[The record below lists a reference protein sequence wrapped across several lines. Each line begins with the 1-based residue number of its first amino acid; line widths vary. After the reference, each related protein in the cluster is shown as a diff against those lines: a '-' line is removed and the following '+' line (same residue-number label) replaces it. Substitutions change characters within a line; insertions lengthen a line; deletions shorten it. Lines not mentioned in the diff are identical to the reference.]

1 MRHLSAVPL
10 LSTAMI
16 AVLMLS
22 MSILIACAGNGSDP
36 APATKNI
43 ASPAPPEPI
52 SQPETPADDAAPQA
66 PEIQADSPPE
76 SEATPDLAGETPASA
91 RGEETLPPAG
101 GKTMPVEPANMAT
114 PALSREEMKSDA
126 YSAIA
131 EDFVR
136 TFVGGRADKS
146 PPAEDYFG
154 TFVGGPSDERSPSTG
169 KHGSR
174 PPSTG
179 KHGGRPTGPPTDLKA
194 GEVNDNQR
202 WNEYLQFTKDY
213 DSHPVHRTNLADR
226 RIITVLD
233 RDGNPVP
240 NAIIT
245 VSDNGKNLAEY
256 LTYADGRTLIFPEA
270 IQSRPASGAGGW
282 WENGQL
288 DISVERD
295 GFTGETILVPQEGD
309 SHTHTH
315 TVTLDGKMTYGMSV
329 PLDVLFLLDST
340 GSMADEIK
348 QIKVT
353 LASIAKR
360 VSNLP
365 ANPDLRFGMVSYR
378 DRDDTYVTRLH
389 DFDGNVERFQQ
400 TIRGVRAS
408 GGNDYPESLNQAL
421 HEAVND
427 ASWRENSIR
436 LTFLIADAPP
446 HLDYPQD
453 EDYAVEMVRAREKGI
468 KIFSVASSGLDQQGE
483 YIFRQIAQ
491 QTMGSFLFIL
501 YRDGPQGK
509 LDTPHSVEQFTVNN
523 LDGLIVRL
531 IEMELAGIEGG
542 EQPGMRMK

>member
-16 AVLMLS
+16 TILMLS

-36 APATKNI
+36 APATNNTGN
-43 ASPAPPEPI
+43 PAPPEPI

-66 PEIQADSPPE
+66 PEIQADSPRE
-76 SEATPDLAGETPASA
+76 SDAPLDLAARETPASA
-91 RGEETLPPAG
+91 RVEESRPPAG
-101 GKTMPVEPANMAT
+101 AKTMPVEPANMAT

-126 YSAIA
+126 YSATA
-131 EDFVR
+131 ENFVG
-136 TFVGGRADKS
+136 TFVGGRAGRR
-146 PPAEDYFG
+146 PPATAEDSSG
-154 TFVGGPSDERSPSTG
+154 TRSG
-169 KHGSR
+169 HRR
-174 PPSTG
+174 PPATTG
-179 KHGGRPTGPPTDLKA
+179 KHGGRPTRPQPDLKA
-194 GEVNDNQR
+194 GEVDDNQR

-245 VSDNGKNLAEY
+245 VSDNGKRLAEY

-270 IQSRPASGAGGW
+270 IQSRPTSGAGGW

-288 DISVERD
+288 HISVERD

-309 SHTHTH
+309 SHTH

-348 QIKVT
+348 QIKAT
-353 LASIAKR
+353 LQSIAKR

-378 DRDDTYVTRLH
+378 DRDDTYVTQLH
-389 DFDGNVERFQQ
+389 DFDRNVERFQQ

-427 ASWRENSIR
+427 ASWRKNAIR

-453 EDYAVEMVRAREKGI
+453 EDYAVEMVRARERGI

-509 LDTPHSVEQFTVNN
+509 LDTPHNVEQFTVNN
-523 LDGLIVRL
+523 LDSLIVRL
-531 IEMELAGIEGG
+531 IKMELAGIEGG
-542 EQPGMRMK
+542 QQPGMRMK

>member
-10 LSTAMI
+10 ISTAMI

-22 MSILIACAGNGSDP
+22 MSILIACAAGN
-36 APATKNI
+36 
-43 ASPAPPEPI
+43 PAPPEPI
-52 SQPETPADDAAPQA
+52 SQPETPADTETAARA
-66 PEIQADSPPE
+66 EPEILVDSPPK
-76 SEATPDLAGETPASA
+76 SDAPPDLAGETPASA
-91 RGEETLPPAG
+91 RMEESPPLAG
-101 GKTMPVEPANMAT
+101 AKTKPMELAPPT
-114 PALSREEMKSDA
+114 SPREEMKSDTDSVKA
-126 YSAIA
+126 KAKN
-131 EDFVR
+131 FFG
-136 TFVGGRADKS
+136 TFVEGRS
-146 PPAEDYFG
+146 EG
-154 TFVGGPSDERSPSTG
+154 TFVGGPVDDPPSATG
-169 KHGSR
+169 RHGDR

-179 KHGGRPTGPPTDLKA
+179 KHGSPRPPMQPQRDLKA
-194 GEVNDNQR
+194 GEVDDNQR
-202 WNEYLQFTKDY
+202 WSEYLQFTQDY
-213 DSHPVHRTNLADR
+213 EGPPVHRTNLADR

-245 VSDNGKNLAEY
+245 VSDNGKKLTEY

-270 IQSRPASGAGGW
+270 LTTGEG
-282 WENGQL
+282 GQL
-288 DISVERD
+288 TINVERND
-295 GFTGETILVPQEGD
+295 FTSKTNIFPEKNA
-309 SHTHTH
+309 THTL
-315 TVTLDGKMTYGMSV
+315 TLDGKMTYGMSV

-348 QIKVT
+348 QIKT
-353 LASIAKR
+353 TMQSIAKR

-378 DRDDTYVTRLH
+378 DRDDSYVTRLH

-400 TIRGVRAS
+400 TILGVRAS

-427 ASWRENSIR
+427 ASWRENAIR
-436 LTFLIADAPP
+436 LIFLIADAPP

-453 EDYAVEMVRAREKGI
+453 EDYAADMVRAREKGI

-501 YRDGPQGK
+501 YQDGPQGK

-542 EQPGMRMK
+542 EQPGMKMK

>member
-22 MSILIACAGNGSDP
+22 MSILIACADTGADP
-36 APATKNI
+36 EPATKNI
-43 ASPAPPEPI
+43 ASPAPPEPK
-52 SQPETPADDAAPQA
+52 SQPGTPQDDAAPPA
-66 PEIQADSPPE
+66 PEIQADSPRE
-76 SEATPDLAGETPASA
+76 SDAQPDLAGETPTDA
-91 RGEETLPPAG
+91 RMEESPPPAG
-101 GKTMPVEPANMAT
+101 ARTMPVELANLAT
-114 PALSREEMKSDA
+114 LAPRSEGMKSDMHSTTA
-126 YSAIA
+126 KDS
-131 EDFVR
+131 
-136 TFVGGRADKS
+136 VGTSSGTRSGTRSGS
-146 PPAEDYFG
+146 PPPA
-154 TFVGGPSDERSPSTG
+154 
-169 KHGSR
+169 
-174 PPSTG
+174 TG
-179 KHGGRPTGPPTDLKA
+179 KHGGRPMLPQPDLKA
-194 GEVNDNQR
+194 GEVDDNQR
-202 WNEYLQFTKDY
+202 WNEYLQFTTDY
-213 DSHPVHRTNLADR
+213 DGPPVHRTNLADR

-233 RDGNPVP
+233 QDGNPVP
-240 NAIIT
+240 NAIVA
-245 VSDNGKNLAEY
+245 VSGNGKRLAEY

-270 IQSRPASGAGGW
+270 LQNRPASAESPW
-282 WENGQL
+282 QMGQL

-295 GFTGETILVPQEGD
+295 GFTSETSIVPGDGET
-309 SHTHTH
+309 HTL
-315 TVTLDGKMTYGMSV
+315 TLDGKMTYGSNV

-340 GSMADEIK
+340 GSMDDEIQ
-348 QIKVT
+348 QIKTT
-353 LASIAKR
+353 LQSIAKR

-378 DRDDTYVTRLH
+378 DRNDTYVTRLH
-389 DFDGNVERFQQ
+389 DFDGNVNRFQQ
-400 TIRGVRAS
+400 TIRGVRAN

-427 ASWRENSIR
+427 ASWRKNAIR

-453 EDYAVEMVRAREKGI
+453 EDYAVEMARAREKGI

-542 EQPGMRMK
+542 ELPGMRMK

>member
-16 AVLMLS
+16 TILMLS
-22 MSILIACAGNGSDP
+22 MSILIACAGNSSDP
-36 APATKNI
+36 GPATNNTG
-43 ASPAPPEPI
+43 SPAPPEPI
-52 SQPETPADDAAPQA
+52 SQPETPTDDASSRE
-66 PEIQADSPPE
+66 PEIQADSPRE
-76 SEATPDLAGETPASA
+76 SEAMPDLAGETPDSA
-91 RGEETLPPAG
+91 RMEESPPLAGAKTKPMELAPPAS
-101 GKTMPVEPANMAT
+101 P
-114 PALSREEMKSDA
+114 REEMKSDKD
-126 YSAIA
+126 SARS
-131 EDFVR
+131 EDYFG

-154 TFVGGPSDERSPSTG
+154 TFVGGRADKSPPSTG
-169 KHGSR
+169 KHGSPR
-174 PPSTG
+174 PPMQPQ
-179 KHGGRPTGPPTDLKA
+179 RDLKA

-202 WNEYLQFTKDY
+202 WSEYLQFTQDY
-213 DSHPVHRTNLADR
+213 DGPPVHRTNLADR

-240 NAIIT
+240 NAIVT
-245 VSDNGKNLAEY
+245 VSDNEKKLTEY

-270 IQSRPASGAGGW
+270 LTTGEG
-282 WENGQL
+282 GQL
-288 DISVERD
+288 TINVERND
-295 GFTGETILVPQEGD
+295 FTSKTNIFPEKNA
-309 SHTHTH
+309 THTL
-315 TVTLDGKMTYGMSV
+315 TLDGKMTYGSNV
-329 PLDVLFLLDST
+329 PLDVMFLLDST
-340 GSMADEIK
+340 GSMDDEIQ

-353 LASIAKR
+353 LASIAQR

-389 DFDGNVERFQQ
+389 DFDRNVDRFQQ
-400 TIRGVRAS
+400 TIRGVRAD

-427 ASWRENSIR
+427 ASWRENAIR
-436 LTFLIADAPP
+436 LIFLIADAPP

-468 KIFSVASSGLDQQGE
+468 KIFSVASSGLDEQGE

-491 QTMGSFLFIL
+491 QTMGNFLFIL
-501 YRDGPQGK
+501 YQAGPQGE

-542 EQPGMRMK
+542 EKPGMRMK

>member
-22 MSILIACAGNGSDP
+22 MSILISCALVTPDP
-36 APATKNI
+36 T
-43 ASPAPPEPI
+43 SPAPPEPK
-52 SQPETPADDAAPQA
+52 SQPETPADTKTAAPA
-66 PEIQADSPPE
+66 AETPADSPQE
-76 SEATPDLAGETPASA
+76 SETMPDLSGETPGTT
-91 RGEETLPPAG
+91 RMEESPPAISTM
-101 GKTMPVEPANMAT
+101 GKPVEPAK
-114 PALSREEMKSDA
+114 PASLAPPAEPMKEMKSDA
-126 YSAIA
+126 DSLKAKA
-131 EDFVR
+131 KDFFGTFVGGHVEG
-136 TFVGGRADKS
+136 TFVGGRADSDDKS
-146 PPAEDYFG
+146 PPVTG
-154 TFVGGPSDERSPSTG
+154 MHGGPPLDTG
-169 KHGSR
+169 KHS
-174 PPSTG
+174 
-179 KHGGRPTGPPTDLKA
+179 GRPMRPQQDLKA
-194 GEVNDNQR
+194 GEVDDNQR
-202 WNEYLQFTKDY
+202 WSEYLQFTMDY
-213 DSHPVHRTNLADR
+213 EGPPVHPTNLADR

-240 NAIIT
+240 NALVA
-245 VSDNGKNLAEY
+245 VSDNGKRLAEY

-270 IQSRPASGAGGW
+270 LQSRPASGAGGW

-288 DISVERD
+288 NISVERD
-295 GFTGETILVPQEGD
+295 GFTSETSIVPQEGEN
-309 SHTHTH
+309 HTHTH
-315 TVTLDGKMTYGMSV
+315 TVTLDGKMTYGSNV

-340 GSMADEIK
+340 GSMDDEIQ
-348 QIKVT
+348 QIKTT
-353 LASIAKR
+353 LQSIAKR

-400 TIRGVRAS
+400 TIRGVRAN

-427 ASWRENSIR
+427 ASWGENAIR
-436 LTFLIADAPP
+436 LIFLIADAPP

-468 KIFSVASSGLDQQGE
+468 KIFSVASSGLDEQGE

-491 QTMGSFLFIL
+491 QTMGNFLFIL

-542 EQPGMRMK
+542 EQPGMRME

>member
-1 MRHLSAVPL
+1 MRHISAVSL

-22 MSILIACAGNGSDP
+22 MSILIACASNGADP
-36 APATKNI
+36 GPATKNI
-43 ASPAPPEPI
+43 ASPEPPEPI
-52 SQPETPADDAAPQA
+52 SQPETPKDDDAPLA
-66 PEIQADSPPE
+66 PEIQADSPRE
-76 SEATPDLAGETPASA
+76 SEAPPDLAGETPASA
-91 RGEETLPPAG
+91 RMEESLPPTGART
-101 GKTMPVEPANMAT
+101 KPVEPAKLAPPT
-114 PALSREEMKSDA
+114 LPREEMKSDA

-131 EDFVR
+131 EDFVG
-136 TFVGGRADKS
+136 TFVGGRSSDRPPPVTAEDFS
-146 PPAEDYFG
+146 GTSSGHRRPPA
-154 TFVGGPSDERSPSTG
+154 TTG

-174 PPSTG
+174 PML
-179 KHGGRPTGPPTDLKA
+179 PPTDLKA

-213 DSHPVHRTNLADR
+213 DGHPVHRTNLADR
-226 RIITVLD
+226 QIITVLD

-240 NAIIT
+240 NAIVT
-245 VSDNGKNLAEY
+245 VNDNGKKLTEY

-340 GSMADEIK
+340 GSMADEIQ
-348 QIKVT
+348 QIKT
-353 LASIAKR
+353 TMQSIAKR

-389 DFDGNVERFQQ
+389 DFDGNVDRFQQ

-427 ASWRENSIR
+427 ASWRENAIR
-436 LTFLIADAPP
+436 LIFLIADAPP

-453 EDYAVEMVRAREKGI
+453 EDYAVDMVRAREKGI
-468 KIFSVASSGLDQQGE
+468 KIFSVASSGLDEQGE

-542 EQPGMRMK
+542 EQPGMKMK

>member
-1 MRHLSAVPL
+1 MRHLSAIPL

-16 AVLMLS
+16 TILMLS

-36 APATKNI
+36 APATKNTS
-43 ASPAPPEPI
+43 SPEPPEPI

-66 PEIQADSPPE
+66 PEIQADSPRE
-76 SEATPDLAGETPASA
+76 SEAPPDLAGETPADA
-91 RGEETLPPAG
+91 RVEESLPPAG

-114 PALSREEMKSDA
+114 PALPREEMKSDA

-131 EDFVR
+131 EHF
-136 TFVGGRADKS
+136 A
-146 PPAEDYFG
+146 G
-154 TFVGGPSDERSPSTG
+154 TFVGGHSSD
-169 KHGSR
+169 R
-174 PPSTG
+174 PPPIAAEDSSATRSGHRRPPTTTG

-194 GEVNDNQR
+194 GEVDDNQR

-213 DSHPVHRTNLADR
+213 DGHPVHRTNLADR

-245 VSDNGKNLAEY
+245 VSDNGKHLAEY

-288 DISVERD
+288 NINVERD
-295 GFTGETILVPQEGD
+295 GFTKNTSIFPEKNA
-309 SHTHTH
+309 THTL
-315 TVTLDGKMTYGMSV
+315 TLDGKMTYGMSV

-340 GSMADEIK
+340 GSMDDEIQ

-365 ANPDLRFGMVSYR
+365 ANPDLRFGMVSDR

-427 ASWRENSIR
+427 ASWRENAIR
-436 LTFLIADAPP
+436 LIFLIADAPP

-453 EDYAVEMVRAREKGI
+453 EDYAADMVRAREKGI
-468 KIFSVASSGLDQQGE
+468 KIFSVASSGLDDQGE

-501 YRDGPQGK
+501 YQSAPQGE
-509 LDTPHSVEQFTVNN
+509 LGTPHSVEQFTVNN

-531 IEMELAGIEGG
+531 IEMELTGIEGG

>member
-22 MSILIACAGNGSDP
+22 MSILIACALVTP
-36 APATKNI
+36 EPT
-43 ASPAPPEPI
+43 SPAPPEPK
-52 SQPETPADDAAPQA
+52 SQPETPAGAADTPA
-66 PEIQADSPPE
+66 AEIPADSPR
-76 SEATPDLAGETPASA
+76 EAEAPPDLAGETPGSA
-91 RGEETLPPAG
+91 RMEESPPLTGAGTKPMEPTSLAPPAS
-101 GKTMPVEPANMAT
+101 P
-114 PALSREEMKSDA
+114 REEMKSDTDSVKA
-126 YSAIA
+126 KAKN
-131 EDFVR
+131 FFG
-136 TFVGGRADKS
+136 TFVEGRS
-146 PPAEDYFG
+146 EG
-154 TFVGGPSDERSPSTG
+154 TFVGGPVDDPPSATG
-169 KHGSR
+169 RHGDR

-179 KHGGRPTGPPTDLKA
+179 KHGSPRPPMQPQRDLKA

-202 WNEYLQFTKDY
+202 WSEYLQFTQDY
-213 DSHPVHRTNLADR
+213 DGPPVHRTNLADR

-240 NAIIT
+240 NALVT
-245 VSDNGKNLAEY
+245 VSDNGKKLTEY

-270 IQSRPASGAGGW
+270 LQERPASG
-282 WENGQL
+282 GQL
-288 DISVERD
+288 TINVERN
-295 GFTGETILVPQEGD
+295 GFTSKTNIFPEKNA
-309 SHTHTH
+309 THTL
-315 TVTLDGKMTYGMSV
+315 TLDGKMTYGNSV
-329 PLDVLFLLDST
+329 PLDVMFLLDST
-340 GSMADEIK
+340 GSMDDEIK
-348 QIKVT
+348 QIKAT
-353 LASIAKR
+353 LQSIAKR

-400 TIRGVRAS
+400 TIRGVRAD

-427 ASWRENSIR
+427 ASWGENAIR
-436 LTFLIADAPP
+436 LIFLIADAPP

-453 EDYAVEMVRAREKGI
+453 EDYAVDMVRAREKGI
-468 KIFSVASSGLDQQGE
+468 KIFSVASSGLDEQGE

-523 LDGLIVRL
+523 LDRLIVRL
-531 IEMELAGIEGG
+531 IKMEMAGIEGG
-542 EQPGMRMK
+542 QQPGMRMK

>member
-16 AVLMLS
+16 TILMLS
-22 MSILIACAGNGSDP
+22 MSILIACAVTGSGP
-36 APATKNI
+36 R
-43 ASPAPPEPI
+43 PPEPI
-52 SQPETPADDAAPQA
+52 SQPETPKDDTAPGA
-66 PEIQADSPPE
+66 PEIQADSPRE
-76 SEATPDLAGETPASA
+76 SDAPPDLTGETPGSASVEESPPPTGA
-91 RGEETLPPAG
+91 R
-101 GKTMPVEPANMAT
+101 TMPMELANLAT
-114 PALSREEMKSDA
+114 QAPRSERSEGMKSDMH
-126 YSAIA
+126 SATA
-131 EDFVR
+131 EDFVGISSGTR
-136 TFVGGRADKS
+136 SGSS

-154 TFVGGPSDERSPSTG
+154 TFVGGPSDERPPSTG
-169 KHGSR
+169 KHGSPR
-174 PPSTG
+174 P
-179 KHGGRPTGPPTDLKA
+179 PTGPQPDLKA
-194 GEVNDNQR
+194 GEVDDNKR
-202 WNEYLQFTKDY
+202 WNEYLQFTTDY
-213 DSHPVHRTNLADR
+213 EGPPVHRTNLADR
-226 RIITVLD
+226 QIITVLD

-240 NAIIT
+240 NAIVA

-256 LTYADGRTLIFPEA
+256 LTYADGRTLIFPETL
-270 IQSRPASGAGGW
+270 QNRPASGESPW
-282 WENGQL
+282 QRGQL
-288 DISVERD
+288 DVSVERN
-295 GFTGETILVPQEGD
+295 GFTSETSIVPGEGE
-309 SHTHTH
+309 TH
-315 TVTLDGKMTYGMSV
+315 TVTLDGKMTYGSNV

-340 GSMADEIK
+340 GSMDDEIK

-353 LASIAKR
+353 LQSIAQR

-400 TIRGVRAS
+400 TIRGVRAN

-427 ASWRENSIR
+427 ASWRENAIR
-436 LTFLIADAPP
+436 LIFLIADAPP

-453 EDYAVEMVRAREKGI
+453 EDYAVEMARAREKGI

-491 QTMGSFLFIL
+491 QTMGNFLFIL
-501 YRDGPQGK
+501 YQDGPQGK

>member
-1 MRHLSAVPL
+1 MRHLSTTPL

-16 AVLMLS
+16 AVLILS
-22 MSILIACAGNGSDP
+22 MSILIGCALIGPNP
-36 APATKNI
+36 EPTTKNI
-43 ASPAPPEPI
+43 GSPASPEPK
-52 SQPETPADDAAPQA
+52 SEPETPADAAAPRE
-66 PEIQADSPPE
+66 PEIPADSPRE
-76 SEATPDLAGETPASA
+76 SEAMPDLAGETPGSA
-91 RGEETLPPAG
+91 RMEESPPEADANPLLVQVAG
-101 GKTMPVEPANMAT
+101 AARMEESTPEAEAKATPVHLANLAT
-114 PALSREEMKSDA
+114 PATLATPAPPREGMKSDTH
-126 YSAIA
+126 SATA
-131 EDFVR
+131 KDFV
-136 TFVGGRADKS
+136 
-146 PPAEDYFG
+146 G
-154 TFVGGPSDERSPSTG
+154 TFVGGPVDE
-169 KHGSR
+169 R

-179 KHGGRPTGPPTDLKA
+179 KHGSPRTPMRPQQDLKA
-194 GEVNDNQR
+194 GEVDDNQR

-213 DSHPVHRTNLADR
+213 DGPPVHRTNLADR

-240 NAIIT
+240 NALIT
-245 VSDNGKNLAEY
+245 VSDNEKKLTEY
-256 LTYADGRTLIFPEA
+256 LTYADGRTLIFPETLT
-270 IQSRPASGAGGW
+270 AG
-282 WENGQL
+282 ESGQL
-288 DISVERD
+288 KISVERD
-295 GFTGETILVPQEGD
+295 SFTSKTSIFPEKNA
-309 SHTHTH
+309 THTL
-315 TVTLDGKMTYGMSV
+315 TLDGKMTYGNSV

-340 GSMADEIK
+340 GSMDDEIQ

-378 DRDDTYVTRLH
+378 DREDTYVTRLH
-389 DFDGNVERFQQ
+389 DFDRNVERFQQ
-400 TIRGVRAS
+400 TIRGVRAD
-408 GGNDYPESLNQAL
+408 GGADYPESLNQAL

-427 ASWRENSIR
+427 ASWRENAIR

-453 EDYAVEMVRAREKGI
+453 EDYAVDMVRAREKGI
-468 KIFSVASSGLDQQGE
+468 KIFSVASSGLDDQGE

-501 YRDGPQGK
+501 YQKGPQGE
-509 LDTPHSVEQFTVNN
+509 LGTPHSVEQFTVNN

>member
-1 MRHLSAVPL
+1 MRHLSAIPL

-16 AVLMLS
+16 TILMLS
-22 MSILIACAGNGSDP
+22 MSILIACAGNGADP
-36 APATKNI
+36 EPATKNI
-43 ASPAPPEPI
+43 ASPEPPEPI
-52 SQPETPADDAAPQA
+52 SQPETPKDDAALA
-66 PEIQADSPPE
+66 PEIQADSSRE
-76 SEATPDLAGETPASA
+76 SEASPDLAGETPSDA
-91 RGEETLPPAG
+91 RVEESLPPAG
-101 GKTMPVEPANMAT
+101 AKTMPVEPANMAT
-114 PALSREEMKSDA
+114 PALSREEIKSDA

-131 EDFVR
+131 EDFV
-136 TFVGGRADKS
+136 
-146 PPAEDYFG
+146 G
-154 TFVGGPSDERSPSTG
+154 TFVGGHSSD
-169 KHGSR
+169 R
-174 PPSTG
+174 PPPITAEDSSGTRSGHRRPPTTTG
-179 KHGGRPTGPPTDLKA
+179 KHGGRPMLPPTDLKA
-194 GEVNDNQR
+194 GEVDDNQR

-213 DSHPVHRTNLADR
+213 DGHPVHRTNLADR

-245 VSDNGKNLAEY
+245 VSDNGKQLAEY

-270 IQSRPASGAGGW
+270 LQSRPASGAGGW

-340 GSMADEIK
+340 GSMADEIQ
-348 QIKVT
+348 QIKTT
-353 LASIAKR
+353 LQSIAKR

-389 DFDGNVERFQQ
+389 DFDGNVDRFQQ

-427 ASWRENSIR
+427 ASWRENAIR

-468 KIFSVASSGLDQQGE
+468 KIFSVASSGLDEQGE

-491 QTMGSFLFIL
+491 QTMGNFLFIL
-501 YRDGPQGK
+501 YQDGPQGK

-531 IEMELAGIEGG
+531 IEMELAGIEGR

>member
-16 AVLMLS
+16 TVLMLS
-22 MSILIACAGNGSDP
+22 MSILIACAVTGSGP
-36 APATKNI
+36 R
-43 ASPAPPEPI
+43 PPEPI
-52 SQPETPADDAAPQA
+52 SQPETPKDETPKDDTAPGA
-66 PEIQADSPPE
+66 PEIQADFPRE
-76 SEATPDLAGETPASA
+76 SDAPPDLAGEMPGSASVEESPA
-91 RGEETLPPAG
+91 PVG
-101 GKTMPVEPANMAT
+101 GGTKPMELTNLAT
-114 PALSREEMKSDA
+114 PAPRSERSEEMKSDKESLKA
-126 YSAIA
+126 KAKN
-131 EDFVR
+131 FFG
-136 TFVGGRADKS
+136 TFVGG
-146 PPAEDYFG
+146 EVEG
-154 TFVGGPSDERSPSTG
+154 TFVGGPSDERPPSTG
-169 KHGSR
+169 KHGSPR
-174 PPSTG
+174 P
-179 KHGGRPTGPPTDLKA
+179 PTGPQPDLKA
-194 GEVNDNQR
+194 GEVDDNKR
-202 WNEYLQFTKDY
+202 WSEYLQFTKDY
-213 DSHPVHRTNLADR
+213 EGPPVHRTNLADR
-226 RIITVLD
+226 QIITVLD

-240 NAIIT
+240 NALVT
-245 VSDNGKNLAEY
+245 VSDNGKRLAEY

-270 IQSRPASGAGGW
+270 LQNQPASSESPW
-282 WENGQL
+282 QRGQL
-288 DISVERD
+288 DVNVERN
-295 GFTGETILVPQEGD
+295 GFTSETSIVPGDGE
-309 SHTHTH
+309 TH
-315 TVTLDGKMTYGMSV
+315 TVTLDGKMTYGSNV

-340 GSMADEIK
+340 GSMDDEIK

-353 LASIAKR
+353 LQSIAQR

-400 TIRGVRAS
+400 TIRGVRAD

-427 ASWRENSIR
+427 ASWRENAIR
-436 LTFLIADAPP
+436 LIFLIADAPP

-453 EDYAVEMVRAREKGI
+453 EDYAVEMARAREKGI

-491 QTMGSFLFIL
+491 QTMGNFLFIL

>member
-10 LSTAMI
+10 LSTTMI

-43 ASPAPPEPI
+43 ANPEPPEPI
-52 SQPETPADDAAPQA
+52 SQPETPKDDAPLA

-91 RGEETLPPAG
+91 RVEESLPPAG
-101 GKTMPVEPANMAT
+101 AKTMPVEPANMPT

-136 TFVGGRADKS
+136 TFVGGRSSDRPPPVTAEDFS
-146 PPAEDYFG
+146 GTSSGHRRPPA
-154 TFVGGPSDERSPSTG
+154 TTG
-169 KHGSR
+169 KHGSPR
-174 PPSTG
+174 PPMQ
-179 KHGGRPTGPPTDLKA
+179 PQPDLKA

-213 DSHPVHRTNLADR
+213 DGHPVHRTNLADR

-240 NAIIT
+240 NAIVA

-270 IQSRPASGAGGW
+270 LQNRPASGAGGW

-295 GFTGETILVPQEGD
+295 GFTSETSIVPQEGEN
-309 SHTHTH
+309 HTHSH

-348 QIKVT
+348 QIKTT

-378 DRDDTYVTRLH
+378 DRDDTYITRLH
-389 DFDGNVERFQQ
+389 DFDGNVERFQK

-427 ASWRENSIR
+427 ASWRKNAIR
-436 LTFLIADAPP
+436 LIFLIADAPP

-453 EDYAVEMVRAREKGI
+453 EDYAVEMARAREKGI
-468 KIFSVASSGLDQQGE
+468 KIFSVASSGLDEQGE

-491 QTMGSFLFIL
+491 QTMGNFLFIL

-523 LDGLIVRL
+523 LDRLIVRL
-531 IEMELAGIEGG
+531 IEMELTGIEGG

>member
-36 APATKNI
+36 AP
-43 ASPAPPEPI
+43 PEPI
-52 SQPETPADDAAPQA
+52 SQPETPKDDAAPRE
-66 PEIQADSPPE
+66 PEIQADSPRE
-76 SEATPDLAGETPASA
+76 SEAPPDLAGETPASA
-91 RGEETLPPAG
+91 RVEESPPPAG

-131 EDFVR
+131 EDFVG
-136 TFVGGRADKS
+136 TFVGGRSSDR
-146 PPAEDYFG
+146 PPPITAEDSSA
-154 TFVGGPSDERSPSTG
+154 TRSGHRRPPTTG
-169 KHGSR
+169 KHS
-174 PPSTG
+174 
-179 KHGGRPTGPPTDLKA
+179 GRPMLPPTDLKA
-194 GEVNDNQR
+194 GEVDDNQR

-213 DSHPVHRTNLADR
+213 DGHPVHRTNLADR

-245 VSDNGKNLAEY
+245 VSDNGKRLAEY

-315 TVTLDGKMTYGMSV
+315 TLTLDGKMTYGMSV

-340 GSMADEIK
+340 GSMDDEIK
-348 QIKVT
+348 QIKT
-353 LASIAKR
+353 TMQSIAKR

-389 DFDGNVERFQQ
+389 DFDRNVNRFQQ

-427 ASWRENSIR
+427 ASWRKNAIR
-436 LTFLIADAPP
+436 LIFLIADAPP

-453 EDYAVEMVRAREKGI
+453 EDYAVEMTRAREKGI

-523 LDGLIVRL
+523 LDRLIVRL
-531 IEMELAGIEGG
+531 IKMELAGIEGG
-542 EQPGMRMK
+542 QQPGMRMK

>member
-1 MRHLSAVPL
+1 MRHLSAVPM

-16 AVLMLS
+16 TILMLS
-22 MSILIACAGNGSDP
+22 MSILIACAVTGSGP
-36 APATKNI
+36 R
-43 ASPAPPEPI
+43 PPEPI
-52 SQPETPADDAAPQA
+52 SQPETPQDDTAPRA
-66 PEIQADSPPE
+66 PEIQADSPWE
-76 SEATPDLAGETPASA
+76 SDAPPDLAGETPGSASVEESPPPTGA
-91 RGEETLPPAG
+91 R
-101 GKTMPVEPANMAT
+101 TMPVELANLAT
-114 PALSREEMKSDA
+114 PAPRSEEEMKSDMH
-126 YSAIA
+126 SATA
-131 EDFVR
+131 EDFVGIPSGTR
-136 TFVGGRADKS
+136 SGSS

-154 TFVGGPSDERSPSTG
+154 TFVGGPSDERPPSTG
-169 KHGSR
+169 KHGSPR
-174 PPSTG
+174 PPTEPQ
-179 KHGGRPTGPPTDLKA
+179 RDLKA

-202 WNEYLQFTKDY
+202 WNEYLQFTTDY
-213 DSHPVHRTNLADR
+213 DGPPVHRTNLADR
-226 RIITVLD
+226 QIITVLD

-240 NAIIT
+240 NAIVA

-270 IQSRPASGAGGW
+270 LQNRPASGESPW
-282 WENGQL
+282 QRGQL
-288 DISVERD
+288 NVSVERD
-295 GFTGETILVPQEGD
+295 GFTSETSIVPGEGET
-309 SHTHTH
+309 HTL
-315 TVTLDGKMTYGMSV
+315 TLDGKMTYGSNV

-340 GSMADEIK
+340 GSMDDEIK

-353 LASIAKR
+353 LQSIAKR

-400 TIRGVRAS
+400 TIRGVRAN

-427 ASWRENSIR
+427 ASWRENAIR
-436 LTFLIADAPP
+436 LIFLIADAPP

-453 EDYAVEMVRAREKGI
+453 EDYAVEMARAREKGI

-491 QTMGSFLFIL
+491 QTMGNFLFIL

-531 IEMELAGIEGG
+531 IKIELAGIEGG
-542 EQPGMRMK
+542 ELPGMRMK

>member
-1 MRHLSAVPL
+1 
-10 LSTAMI
+10 
-16 AVLMLS
+16 
-22 MSILIACAGNGSDP
+22 
-36 APATKNI
+36 
-43 ASPAPPEPI
+43 
-52 SQPETPADDAAPQA
+52 
-66 PEIQADSPPE
+66 
-76 SEATPDLAGETPASA
+76 
-91 RGEETLPPAG
+91 
-101 GKTMPVEPANMAT
+101 
-114 PALSREEMKSDA
+114 MKSDA

-131 EDFVR
+131 EDFVG

-154 TFVGGPSDERSPSTG
+154 TFVGGPSDERPPSTG
-169 KHGSR
+169 KHGSPR
-174 PPSTG
+174 PPMQPQ
-179 KHGGRPTGPPTDLKA
+179 RDLKA

-202 WNEYLQFTKDY
+202 WSEYLQFTQDY
-213 DSHPVHRTNLADR
+213 EGPPVHRTNLADR

-233 RDGNPVP
+233 RDRNPVP
-240 NAIIT
+240 NAIVT
-245 VSDNGKNLAEY
+245 VRDNGKNLAEY

-270 IQSRPASGAGGW
+270 LTTGEG
-282 WENGQL
+282 GQL
-288 DISVERD
+288 TINVERN
-295 GFTGETILVPQEGD
+295 GFTSKTNIFPEKNA
-309 SHTHTH
+309 THTL
-315 TVTLDGKMTYGMSV
+315 TLDGKMTYGSSV

-348 QIKVT
+348 QIKTT
-353 LASIAKR
+353 LQSIAKR

-427 ASWRENSIR
+427 ASWRENAIR
-436 LTFLIADAPP
+436 LIFLIADAPP

-453 EDYAVEMVRAREKGI
+453 EDYAAEMVRAREKGI

-491 QTMGSFLFIL
+491 QTMGNFLFIL

-509 LDTPHSVEQFTVNN
+509 LDTLHSVEQFTVNN
-523 LDGLIVRL
+523 LDRLIVRL
-531 IEMELAGIEGG
+531 IKMELAGIEGG
-542 EQPGMRMK
+542 QLPGMKMK